1 MGFTSQPTGLKG
13 FAAAGDRDHSTH
25 DGSTGVLFLVAKV
38 GPVEYQ
44 TGGHRVMS
52 D

>member
-13 FAAAGDRDHSTH
+13 CAAATETTAAHDASTE
-25 DGSTGVLFLVAKV
+25 VLFLVAKV
-38 GPVEYQ
+38 GPEEYQ